1 MKRYLS
7 LEKKLEILERKIECL
22 RLLLNESYINEEVSK
37 EEKLKISK
45 EMDKLIN
52 EHYKLYNILNKDIEF
67 ILYIN

>member
-45 EMDKLIN
+45 EMDNLIN